1 MLLTEYFSS
10 AENIIIPALQERLIT
25 DANKPLIIESGQA
38 YLPETAGYRP
48 AIIITR
54 GQWAAANRTGIS
66 AGRIFELASTKYAR
80 TIVGQHN
87 IVCIGKLPVE
97 TDLLATEVFL
107 FLTTLEPVIVDTL
120 PISIFQAVG
129 VSEIKPIK
137 EGRDH
142 YVVEIPVKYSFEFV
156 WHMEINE
163 STTTTTTTEP

>member
-1 MLLTEYFSS
+1 
-10 AENIIIPALQERLIT
+10 
-25 DANKPLIIESGQA
+25 
-38 YLPETAGYRP
+38 
-48 AIIITR
+48 
-54 GQWAAANRTGIS
+54 
-66 AGRIFELASTKYAR
+66 
-80 TIVGQHN
+80 VGQHN